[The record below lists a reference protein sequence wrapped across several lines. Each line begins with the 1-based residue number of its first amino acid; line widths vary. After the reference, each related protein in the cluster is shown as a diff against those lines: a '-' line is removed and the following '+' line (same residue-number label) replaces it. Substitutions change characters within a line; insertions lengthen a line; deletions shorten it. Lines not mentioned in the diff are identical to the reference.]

1 MNPQRRLMTLDEFT
15 IQELRNFPTATG
27 ELAGL
32 LRDIGL
38 AAKRV
43 NVEVNKAGLVDIL
56 GDAGRVNVQGEDVKK
71 LDEYANNQFIQVLQ
85 GGINCAGVG
94 SEENKDIL
102 VFDDELSNRSKYV
115 MLMDPLD
122 GSGNIDV
129 NVSIGTIFSIQRR
142 VTPLGTPA
150 TREDFLQPGSR
161 QVAAGYVIY
170 GSSTIL
176 VYATRRG
183 VNGFTL
189 DPSIG
194 EFCLSHRD
202 IKCPLNGGIL
212 SVNMGNIRQYEQ
224 GIQDY
229 IHYCTEKDPEEGRP
243 YTYRYIGSMVADI
256 HRNLIKGGIF
266 CYPATEGKPGGK
278 LRLLYEC
285 NPMAFIVEV
294 AGGKALVDADTRVL
308 DVAPQVI
315 HQRTPMFI
323 GSAAMVDRLMT
334 FMATKQNEK
343 KDDFKAVV

>member
-1 MNPQRRLMTLDEFT
+1 MNPARKVMTLGEYT

-27 ELAGL
+27 ELSGL

-71 LDEYANNQFIQVLQ
+71 LDEFANNQFIQVLQ

-94 SEENKDIL
+94 SEENKDVLI
-102 VFDDELSNRSKYV
+102 FDDPLSNRSKYV
-115 MLMDPLD
+115 LLMDPLD

-129 NVSIGTIFSIQRR
+129 NVSIGTIFSIYRR
-142 VTPLGTPA
+142 ITPLGGAA
-150 TREDFLQPGSR
+150 TREDFLQPGNR

-170 GSSTIL
+170 GPSTIL

-202 IKCPLNGGIL
+202 IKCPEDGRIL
-212 SVNMGNIRQYEQ
+212 SVNMGNVEQFGEQLKNYIR
-224 GIQDY
+224 
-229 IHYCTEKDPEEGRP
+229 YCAQRDKATKRP
-243 YTYRYIGSMVADI
+243 YTCRYIGSMVADI

-266 CYPATEGKPGGK
+266 AYPPTEDKPSGK

-285 NPMAFIVEV
+285 NPMAFILEV
-294 AGGKALVDADTRVL
+294 AGGMAVIDGGTRVL
-308 DVAPQVI
+308 DVKPEAI
-315 HQRTPMFI
+315 HQRTPMYI
-323 GSAAMVDRLMT
+323 GSSHMVKQLLA
-334 FMATKQNEK
+334 FMKEGEHAGVEK
-343 KDDFKAVV
+343 

>member
-1 MNPQRRLMTLDEFT
+1 MNPLRKLITLEEFT
-15 IQELRNFPTATG
+15 IMELRQFSGATG
-27 ELAGL
+27 ELSGL
-32 LRDIGL
+32 LRDISL

-56 GDAGRVNVQGEDVKK
+56 GDAGRINVQGEDVKK
-71 LDEYANNQFIQVLQ
+71 LDEFANNQFISVLQ
-85 GGINCAGVG
+85 GGINCCGIG

-102 VFDDELSNRSKYV
+102 VFDDELSNQSKYV

-129 NVSIGTIFSIQRR
+129 NVSIGTIFSIYRR
-142 VTPLGTPA
+142 ITERGKPCS
-150 TREDFLQPGSR
+150 REDFLQPGNR

-170 GSSTIL
+170 GPSTIL

-194 EFCLSHRD
+194 EFCLSHRN
-202 IKCPLNGGIL
+202 IKCPETGNFF
-212 SVNMGNIRQYEQ
+212 SVNLGNFEKYGEKVKRH
-224 GIQDY
+224 
-229 IHYCTEKDPEEGRP
+229 IHYCMEADKAAGRP
-243 YTYRYIGSMVADI
+243 YTLRYIGSMVADI

-266 CYPATEGKPGGK
+266 CYPPTGDRPKGK

-294 AGGKALVDADTRVL
+294 AGGSATDGEQRIL
-308 DVAPQVI
+308 DIKPGEI

-323 GSAAMVDRLMT
+323 GSKNMMQDLEAFLIG
-334 FMATKQNEK
+334 
-343 KDDFKAVV
+343 

>member
-1 MNPQRRLMTLDEFT
+1 MNPQRKLMTLGEFT
-15 IQELRNFPTATG
+15 IQELRNFPAATG
-27 ELAGL
+27 ELSGL

-71 LDEYANNQFIQVLQ
+71 LDEFANNQFIQVLQ

-94 SEENKDIL
+94 SEENKDVLI
-102 VFDDELSNRSKYV
+102 FDDGLSNRSKYV
-115 MLMDPLD
+115 LLMDPLD

-129 NVSIGTIFSIQRR
+129 NVSIGTIFSVYRR
-142 VTPLGTPA
+142 VTPLGSAA
-150 TREDFLQPGSR
+150 TREDFLQPGNR
-161 QVAAGYVIY
+161 QVAAGYIIY
-170 GSSTIL
+170 GPSTIL

-194 EFCLSHRD
+194 EFCLSHRNL
-202 IKCPLNGGIL
+202 KCPQEGRIL
-212 SVNMGNIRQYEQ
+212 SINMGSIEQYDDRVKAYIR
-224 GIQDY
+224 
-229 IHYCTEKDPEEGRP
+229 YCVAHDASTERP

-256 HRNLIKGGIF
+256 HRNLTKGGIF
-266 CYPATEGKPGGK
+266 CYPVTSDRPHGK

-294 AGGKALVDADTRVL
+294 AGGKAYSDANTRIL
-308 DVAPQVI
+308 DVKPEAI
-315 HQRTPMFI
+315 HQRCPMYI
-323 GSAAMVDRLMT
+323 GSKNMIEKLLE
-334 FMATKQNEK
+334 FMQEETKA
-343 KDDFKAVV
+343 DSIF

>member
-1 MNPQRRLMTLDEFT
+1 MNPARKVMTLGEYT

-27 ELAGL
+27 ELSGL

-71 LDEYANNQFIQVLQ
+71 LDEFANNQFIQVLQ

-94 SEENKDIL
+94 SEENKDVLI
-102 VFDDELSNRSKYV
+102 FDDPLSNRSKYV
-115 MLMDPLD
+115 LLMDPLD

-129 NVSIGTIFSIQRR
+129 NVSIGTIFSIYRR
-142 VTPLGTPA
+142 ITPLGGPA
-150 TREDFLQPGSR
+150 TREDFLQPGNR

-170 GSSTIL
+170 GPSTIL

-202 IKCPLNGGIL
+202 IKCPEDGRIL
-212 SVNMGNIRQYEQ
+212 SVNMGNVEQFGEQLKNYIR
-224 GIQDY
+224 
-229 IHYCTEKDPEEGRP
+229 YCAQRDKATKRP

-266 CYPATEGKPGGK
+266 AYPPTEDKPSGK

-285 NPMAFIVEV
+285 NPMAFILEV
-294 AGGKALVDADTRVL
+294 AGGMAVIDGGTRVL
-308 DVAPQVI
+308 DVKPEAI
-315 HQRTPMFI
+315 HQRTPMYI
-323 GSAAMVDRLMT
+323 GSSHMVEQLLA
-334 FMATKQNEK
+334 FMKEGEHAGVEK
-343 KDDFKAVV
+343 

>member
-1 MNPQRRLMTLDEFT
+1 MNPQRSLMTLDEFT
-15 IQELRNFPTATG
+15 IQELRNFPSATG
-27 ELAGL
+27 ELSGL

-71 LDEYANNQFIQVLQ
+71 LDEFANNQFIQVLQ

-94 SEENKDIL
+94 SEENKEELI
-102 VFDDELSNRSKYV
+102 FDDELSNRSKYV
-115 MLMDPLD
+115 LLMDPLD

-129 NVSIGTIFSIQRR
+129 NVSIGTIFSVYRR
-142 VTPLGTPA
+142 VTPIGTPA
-150 TREDFLQPGSR
+150 TREDFLQPGNR
-161 QVAAGYVIY
+161 QVAAGYIIY
-170 GSSTIL
+170 GPSTIL

-194 EFCLSHRD
+194 EFCLSHKNIR
-202 IKCPLNGGIL
+202 CPAGGRIF
-212 SVNMGNIRQYEQ
+212 SVNMGNMDQYDE
-224 GIQDY
+224 GLKNYVRFCVTD
-229 IHYCTEKDPEEGRP
+229 DPDSGRP

-266 CYPATEGKPGGK
+266 CYPVTREKPSGK

-285 NPMAFIVEV
+285 NPMAFILEV
-294 AGGKALVDADTRVL
+294 AGGKALVNADTRVL
-308 DVAPQVI
+308 DVKPEAI
-315 HQRTPMFI
+315 HQRSPMYI
-323 GSAAMVDRLMT
+323 GSALMVDKLLEFLRRET
-334 FMATKQNEK
+334 PVTG
-343 KDDFKAVV
+343 